1 MKKIIFFTIISCL
14 MFNSIGNAQTDI
26 AKSKIAIIARY
37 TDEGLELRW
46 IPDNKTILQLGFKNS
61 YTIERSISG
70 SNQFEKIITLK
81 AFTDEKWD
89 SLITVEADLETQ
101 SNLELAR
108 DFLFTETETEERRI
122 NLDEGIAELKE
133 QKSKEDMVYA
143 IFVLTA
149 IKVGKVAEAL
159 GLSFIDKNVK
169 SKETY
174 IYRVRL
180 EAKSSVYDIED
191 GEVTINAS
199 LNPNR
204 YKNEVLV
211 YPGDKQLS
219 FAWASQKELSGY
231 FVERAT
237 EEETEFN
244 PLNSTPFYAAKGSE
258 FDGPI
263 NGSFMDDS
271 LTNYKWYRYRF
282 YGITAFGEKVMFAE
296 VKGMPKD
303 LTPPDA
309 PLIKQPQH
317 IKPKEVFVEWNISG
331 DLSDLRGFIVGRSD
345 KDSGDFKILHSEL
358 LSNETRNYIDSTF
371 LTGGINY
378 YIVHAVDTS
387 GNISSS
393 YPAYVALIDSIPPIK
408 PIITS
413 AIIDSLG
420 VVTITLEL
428 GIENDLMG
436 YKLFKA
442 NSPDHEFSV
451 IEEAYK
457 NGKADLNMVKVEFT
471 DTVTLH
477 SLTPE
482 IFYRVKALDFNYNQ
496 SEFSEIIAV
505 TRPDTIPPVS
515 PVFSNVV
522 VGEKHVKLN
531 FVPSSSEDVKE
542 HSIYRKTD
550 ELKDW
555 EIIKTFDD
563 SLNSFIDTNV
573 TKGITY
579 YYSIRAMD
587 GSGLFSDYA
596 SAVYG
601 KPYDTGVRLPIEN
614 LSAKVEEKIIILE
627 WDYPVVK
634 TEHTFVIYKRDSNGQ
649 IVQYDTTKEKS
660 YTDKRINKENYYAV
674 KVVTNDGG
682 QSILS
687 AIVSKEIEK

>member
-1 MKKIIFFTIISCL
+1 MNKIIFLTIISCL
-14 MFNSIGNAQTDI
+14 MFNLIGNAQTDI

-37 TDEGLELRW
+37 TEEGLELRW

-70 SNQFEKIITLK
+70 SNQFEKITTVNVLSD
-81 AFTDEKWD
+81 AKWD
-89 SLITVEADLETQ
+89 SLITVESNIETQ

-108 DFLFTETETEERRI
+108 DFLFAETETEERRI
-122 NLDEGIAELKE
+122 NLDDGIAELKE

-149 IKVGKVAEAL
+149 IKDGKVANAL
-159 GLSFIDKNVK
+159 GLSFIDKTVK
-169 SKETY
+169 AGETY
-174 IYRVRL
+174 IYRIKL

-199 LNPNR
+199 LNPDR

-219 FAWASQKELSGY
+219 FAWASPKELSGY

-282 YGITAFGEKVMFAE
+282 YGMTAFGEKVMFAE
-296 VKGMPKD
+296 VKGMPRD

-309 PLIKQPQH
+309 PIIKQPQH
-317 IKPKEVFVEWNISG
+317 IKPKEVLVEWDIYG
-331 DLSDLRGFIVGRSD
+331 DLDDLRGFIVGRSD
-345 KDSGDFKILHSEL
+345 KDSGDFKILHNEL
-358 LSNETRNYIDSTF
+358 LTKNKREFIDSTF

-393 YPAYVALIDSIPPIK
+393 YPAYVALIDSIPPAK

-420 VVTITLEL
+420 VVTITIQL

-457 NGKADLNMVKVEFT
+457 KNKGDSNLVKIEFS

-477 SLTPE
+477 SLTPK

-505 TRPDTIPPVS
+505 TRPDTIPPVC
-515 PVFSNVV
+515 PVFSNVI
-522 VGEKHVKLN
+522 VGENHVGLY
-531 FVPSSSEDVKE
+531 FIPSSSEDVKE
-542 HSIYRKTD
+542 HTIYRKSD
-550 ELKDW
+550 MLKDW
-555 EIIKTFDD
+555 VIIETFKD

-573 TKGITY
+573 TTGVTY

-587 GSGLFSDYA
+587 ESGLYSDY
-596 SAVYG
+596 SSVVFG
-601 KPYDTGVRLPIEN
+601 KPYDSGVRLPIEN
-614 LSAKVEEKIIILE
+614 LSAKVEEKNIILQ
-627 WDYPVVK
+627 WNYPSLK
-634 TEHTFVIYKRDSNGQ
+634 KDHTFVIYKKNSKGQ
-649 IVQYDTTKEKS
+649 LVQYDTTTDKS
-660 YTDKRINKENYYAV
+660 YTDKRASKENYYAI

-687 AIVSKEIEK
+687 AVVSKEIE

>member
-1 MKKIIFFTIISCL
+1 MKKLLFLFISCL
-14 MFNSIGNAQTDI
+14 MFNFISYAQTDI
-26 AKSKIAIIARY
+26 AKTKIAAIARY
-37 TDEGLELRW
+37 TLEGVELRW
-46 IPDNKTILQLGFKNS
+46 IPDNKTILNLGFKNS

-70 SNQFEKIITLK
+70 SNQFEKITTIK
-81 AFTDEKWD
+81 AFLDEKWD

-108 DFLFTETETEERRI
+108 DFLFAETDNEERRI
-122 NLDEGIAELKE
+122 DLDDGIAQLKE

-149 IKVGKVAEAL
+149 IKEGKVAEAL
-159 GLSFIDKNVK
+159 GLSFIDKSVK
-169 SKETY
+169 SGETY
-174 IYRVRL
+174 IYRIRL
-180 EAKSSVYDIED
+180 EAKSSVYEIEN

-199 LNPNR
+199 LNPDR

-237 EEETEFN
+237 EEETEFKLIN
-244 PLNSTPFYAAKGSE
+244 FTPFYAAKSSE
-258 FDGPI
+258 FDDPI

-282 YGITAFGEKVMFAE
+282 YGMTAFGDKVMFAE
-296 VKGMPKD
+296 VKGMPRD

-309 PLIKQPQH
+309 PIINQPKH
-317 IKPKEVFVEWNISG
+317 IKPREVFVEWNISG
-331 DLSDLRGFIVGRSD
+331 DLNDLRGFIVGRSD
-345 KDSGDFKILHSEL
+345 KDSGDFKILHNDL
-358 LSNETRNYIDSTF
+358 LSHETRNYIDTTF
-371 LTGGINY
+371 LPGGINY

-393 YPAYVALIDSIPPIK
+393 YPAYVALIDSIPPAK

-413 AIIDSLG
+413 ALIDSLG
-420 VVTITLEL
+420 VVTITIQL
-428 GIENDLMG
+428 GIERDLMG

-451 IEEAYK
+451 IEEAYRTDK
-457 NGKADLNMVKVEFT
+457 RDSNMVKAEFT
-471 DTVTLH
+471 DTVTLR
-477 SLTPE
+477 SLTPK
-482 IFYRVKALDFNYNQ
+482 IFYRVRALDFNYNQ
-496 SEFSEIIAV
+496 SEFSDIIAV
-505 TRPDTIPPVS
+505 TRPDTIAPVS
-515 PVFSNVV
+515 PVFSNVI
-522 VGEKHVKLN
+522 VGENYVGLH

-542 HSIYRKTD
+542 HTIYRKTD
-550 ELKDW
+550 MLKDW
-555 EIIKTFDD
+555 VIIETFKD

-587 GSGLFSDYA
+587 EGGLFSDYA
-596 SAVYG
+596 SVVYG
-601 KPYDTGVRLPIEN
+601 KPYDSGVRLPIEN
-614 LSAKVEEKIIILE
+614 LSAKVEEKNIILE
-627 WDYPVVK
+627 WEYPLLN
-634 TEHTFVIYKRDSNGQ
+634 TEHTFVIFKRNSKGQ
-649 IVQYDTTKEKS
+649 LVQYDTTKEKS
-660 YTDKRINKENYYAV
+660 YADKRINKENYYAV

-687 AIVSKEIEK
+687 EVVSKEIK